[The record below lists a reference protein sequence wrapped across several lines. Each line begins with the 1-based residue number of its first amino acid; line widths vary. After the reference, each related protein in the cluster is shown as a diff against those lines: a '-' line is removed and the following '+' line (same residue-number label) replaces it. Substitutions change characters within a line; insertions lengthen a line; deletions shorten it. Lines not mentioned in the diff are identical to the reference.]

1 MIIKLFTCE
10 KVSKFASKDGLVTVF
25 IFFIFLFS
33 LGKKKPLEVQLVCFF
48 LVISF
53 FFLFLL
59 FHFLMSDMCLII
71 VELDKVVSKVLNVML
86 SATSKGL
93 KLLGPDHEI

>member
-25 IFFIFLFS
+25 IFFILFG
-33 LGKKKPLEVQLVCFF
+33 LGKKKLLEVQLVCFF

>member
-1 MIIKLFTCE
+1 MIIKLFICE

-25 IFFIFLFS
+25 IFFILFG

-53 FFLFLL
+53 FFLL
-59 FHFLMSDMCLII
+59 FNFLMSDMCLII